1 MRRADPLLFF
11 VLFAACHRTAAV
23 EPAAAPASEV
33 WLTLG
38 AADDAGITPVP
49 VEPREIGAFVAA
61 ARLAL
66 DDSHVSHVFSPVG
79 GRVVAV
85 ACRARPRAAR

>member
-38 AADDAGITPVP
+38 AADDAGITTVP

-66 DDSHVSHVFSPVG
+66 DDSHVFSPVG